1 MRNALTGEE
10 EEGVSVMNE
19 LQKQAVIW
27 LVIIGLVCWLFDINP
42 VNVISGIVHAG
53 QTMHQANA
61 H

>member
-1 MRNALTGEE
+1 
-10 EEGVSVMNE
+10 MNE

-42 VNVISGIVHAG
+42 VTVISSIVHAG
-53 QTMHQANA
+53 QTMHQANV